1 MNNGESRT
9 ENYLREYAFIFFAQ
23 KKTILLVTSLVFL
36 LAVAVAFLWPP
47 LYGAAGS
54 IIVKARSD
62 KIIASLEDPRTLLDR
77 TRKEDLFSEASILE
91 SNDVMLR
98 AVEALRQRPH
108 FSGGQIN
115 PQSIRSNFSANIL
128 PSSNI
133 IDLQFTWD
141 NALEAEEILGVLMD
155 AYLTFRSTVF
165 NPPQQKQV
173 FADRSDNYMRD
184 IEGKQQG
191 LLEAIR
197 DEHAPNPA
205 LEIQHNLEIKK
216 GFTTKLQAFK
226 EDLADKQVLITQI
239 ESELASDEIRFFS
252 YIDIDTVTVLNS
264 KLQELIIKRNNIR
277 KWYSAD
283 SKKAVAITKEVA
295 ETSELIRSEAAS
307 YQRKLQDQVKA
318 LKEKIRLLHEEIARI
333 DERNLVLKSL
343 DLRLQNIDRESD
355 LLGLSFDTF
364 SRQKEEAD
372 FFNQAG
378 PVMSYVRVIAEA
390 HALEG
395 PVFPNKTLLLPLGLA
410 AGLLLGLTAGFV
422 REFMDHRFKRPE
434 DVERQLGL
442 AVVLSIP
449 DPGDLGPPSRTD
461 RAQAGGNR
469 YPDNAATD
477 PPGLSGRPESPV
489 SEKNKYS
496 TLLGWSDSDHKPP
509 PRS

>member
-1 MNNGESRT
+1 VKNGNSKT

-23 KKTILLVTSLVFL
+23 KNIILLVTAIVFI
-36 LAVAVAFLWPP
+36 LAAAVAFLWPP
-47 LYGAAGS
+47 LYGATGS

-77 TRKEDLFSEASILE
+77 TRKEDLFSEATILT
-91 SNDVMLR
+91 SNDVILR
-98 AVEALRQRPH
+98 AVEKLERRPD
-108 FSGGQIN
+108 FSDRNIN
-115 PQSIRSNFSANIL
+115 PLSVKSNFTADIL

-141 NALEAEEILGVLMD
+141 DPMVAEKILDVLMET
-155 AYLTFRSTVF
+155 YLSFRSAVF

-173 FADRSDNYMRD
+173 FADRSENYMRD

-191 LLEAIR
+191 LLEAIK

-216 GFTTKLQAFK
+216 AYTTKLQHFK
-226 EDLADKQVLITQI
+226 EELADKEVLITQI
-239 ESELASDEIRFFS
+239 ESELGSDSIRFFS

-277 KWYSAD
+277 KWYSPE
-283 SKKAVAITKEVA
+283 SKKAVAISREVA
-295 ETSELIRSEAAS
+295 ETAQLIRSEAAS
-307 YQRKLQDQVKA
+307 YQRKLKDQVTA
-318 LKEKIRLLHEEIARI
+318 LKEKVQLLHNEIERI

-364 SRQKEEAD
+364 ARQKEEAD
-372 FFNQAG
+372 FFNKAG
-378 PVMSYVRVIAEA
+378 PVMSYVSVIAEA
-390 HALEG
+390 HALDG
-395 PVFPNKTLLLPLGLA
+395 PVFPDKTLLLPLGLA

-442 AVVLSIP
+442 PVVLSIP
-449 DPGDLGPPSRTD
+449 DASEPGPGHRPRIS
-461 RAQAGGNR
+461 GNR
-469 YPDNAATD
+469 DVQPGRSD
-477 PPGLSGRPESPV
+477 PGRDDGTRQQPNPV
-489 SEKNKYS
+489 GKNNKYS
-496 TLLGWSDSDHKPP
+496 TLLGWSDNDDVPP
-509 PRS
+509 SGEK